1 MYTATS
7 FENKNPLVFL
17 ELPLS
22 QLTDLLVGFEKYRG
36 GSSFKTDANSE
47 IMLLHWFENKS
58 VQLASTFS
66 SAAMQHQKSTSKY
79 LVQTF

>member
-1 MYTATS
+1 MYTATF

-22 QLTDLLVGFEKYRG
+22 QLTDLLVGFEKCHG

-58 VQLASTFS
+58 VQLASIFS

-79 LVQTF
+79 LVQTL